1 MVIVFYLL
9 LVVWSVR
16 LCVGFRLPHNKLSS
30 SKNELRQMAYN
41 VSGLCAGGA
50 LKHERFNSP
59 LNLI

>member
-41 VSGLCAGGA
+41 GTA
-50 LKHERFNSP
+50 LRTAPCLGISK
-59 LNLI
+59 LKVVI